1 MKNSHF
7 MRPLVKI
14 VGSLI
19 MGGSVFAMAGCESGI
34 AGTYRNS
41 SGMVTLDLRSGGK
54 AALTVLGENEPCTYE
69 VDGKNMSLTCKGNKT
84 TWDIHD
90 DGSISG
96 PGFVGSLTKNK
107 S

>member
-1 MKNSHF
+1 MKNSDL
-7 MRPLVKI
+7 MRIFRSLV
-14 VGSLI
+14 V
-19 MGGSVFAMAGCESGI
+19 GGSIFAIAGCESGI

-54 AALTVLGENEPCTYE
+54 AALTVMGENEPCTYE
-69 VDGKNMSLTCKGNKT
+69 VDGKNMNLICKGTKT

>member
-1 MKNSHF
+1 MKNSHL
-7 MRPLVKI
+7 MRIVRPLLIGASI
-14 VGSLI
+14 VAI
-19 MGGSVFAMAGCESGI
+19 AGCASGI

-54 AALTVLGENEPCTYE
+54 AALTVMGEAEPCTYD
-69 VDGKNMSLTCKGNKT
+69 VDGKNMNLTCKGNKT